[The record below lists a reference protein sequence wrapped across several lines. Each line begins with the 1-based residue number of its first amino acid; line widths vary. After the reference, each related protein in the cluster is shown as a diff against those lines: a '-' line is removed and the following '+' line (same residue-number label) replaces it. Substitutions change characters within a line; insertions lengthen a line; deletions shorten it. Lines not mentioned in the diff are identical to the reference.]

1 MELLNVIL
9 MLVDIIDQPARKKLF
24 EHVLINSF
32 FFCLE
37 LVLQLS
43 IYQAK
48 YLSIQDNCFLLL
60 I

>member
-32 FFCLE
+32 FLFGTCFGT
-37 LVLQLS
+37 
-43 IYQAK
+43 K
-48 YLSIQDNCFLLL
+48 YLSIQDNSFLLL